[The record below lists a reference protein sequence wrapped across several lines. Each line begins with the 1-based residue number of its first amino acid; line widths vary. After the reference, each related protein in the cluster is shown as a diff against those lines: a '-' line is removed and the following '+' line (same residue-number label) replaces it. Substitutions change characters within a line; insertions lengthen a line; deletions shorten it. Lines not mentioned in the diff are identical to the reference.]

1 MTVILPDEM
10 SVKGLDSVAKIVEA
24 GTRCGYVAKLDNFD
38 VLFYDPK
45 VITWYRRNLKKLPS
59 WAPIYKAILVLS
71 STKLFVV
78 LSFKK
83 QDFIDGVA
91 LAHGIAEDTDADVK
105 MEIDTRDYTSPD
117 AMITDLEETRRRTET
132 EINKLEN
139 ALRIVTAMS

>member
-71 STKLFVV
+71 STKPFVV

-91 LAHGIAEDTDADVK
+91 LAHGIADTGADVK
-105 MEIDTRDYTSPD
+105 MEIDTRGYTSPD
-117 AMITDLEETRRRTET
+117 DMITDLEETRRRTET

-139 ALRIVTAMS
+139 ALRIVTAML

>member
-10 SVKGLDSVAKIVEA
+10 SPKGLDSVAKIVEA
-24 GTRCGYVAKLDNFD
+24 GTRCGYVIKLDNSD

-45 VITWYRRNLKKLPS
+45 VITWRRRNLKKRPS
-59 WAPIYKAILVLS
+59 WAPIYKAIFVLS
-71 STKLFVV
+71 STKLFIV

-91 LAHGIAEDTDADVK
+91 LAHGIAEDTGADVK

-132 EINKLEN
+132 EIDKLEN